1 MSVVGSRDTSPSP
14 DNMQHRRPVEEVELA
29 RFRDCRSLWLAT
41 NSKSPFDRSENP
53 AVAEIVFV
61 GNPFHAAQLQIANPY
76 LSGVSTEKHA
86 ALSAEAGYWYQ
97 QAFKAP
103 EPDALTR

>member
-1 MSVVGSRDTSPSP
+1 MARH
-14 DNMQHRRPVEEVELA
+14 QFEVTL
-29 RFRDCRSLWLAT
+29 RS
-41 NSKSPFDRSENP
+41 SENP

-61 GNPFHAAQLQIANPY
+61 GKPFHAAQLQIANPY